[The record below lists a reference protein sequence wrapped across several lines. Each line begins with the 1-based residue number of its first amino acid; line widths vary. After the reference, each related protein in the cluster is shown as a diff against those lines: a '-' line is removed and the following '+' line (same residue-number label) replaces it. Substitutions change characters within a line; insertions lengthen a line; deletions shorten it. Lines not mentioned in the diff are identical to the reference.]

1 MPILGTV
8 ASQFAGK
15 PFSSFESIATASVGG
30 GGAGYVEFTS
40 IPQTFTHLQI
50 RGIARTNRNDP
61 RDAMYFR
68 FNGDTGSNY
77 AWHWIHGN
85 ATSVPVGNDI
95 NAAPTTCWSVV
106 TPGSQASASTFGM
119 VAADIFDYKNTN
131 KFKVGRILTGFDD
144 NASGD
149 ANGRVWSISTL
160 WRDTSAIS
168 SVYIAS
174 PYGGTLQQ
182 YSHFALYGIR
192 G

>member
-1 MPILGTV
+1 MPILGTL
-8 ASQFAGK
+8 ASQFSGK
-15 PFSSFESIATASVGG
+15 SFTSFESIATASVGG
-30 GGAGYVEFTS
+30 DGAGYVEFTS

-77 AWHWIHGN
+77 AWHWMHGN
-85 ATSVPVGNDI
+85 GTSVPVGNDI

-106 TPGSQASASTFGM
+106 TPGSQASASTFSM
-119 VAADIFDYKNTN
+119 VVADILDYKNTN

-149 ANGRVWSISTL
+149 AKGRVWFISTL

-168 SVYIAS
+168 SIYISS